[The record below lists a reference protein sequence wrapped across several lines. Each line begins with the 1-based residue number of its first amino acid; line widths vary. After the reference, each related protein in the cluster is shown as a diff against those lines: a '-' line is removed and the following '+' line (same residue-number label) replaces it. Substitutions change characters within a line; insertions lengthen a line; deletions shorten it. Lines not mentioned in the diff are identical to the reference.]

1 MNKQKLVSAIYC
13 SIVATLTLKSAI
25 CYMRFITIFFCF
37 MFLRTPLICQSADTV
52 FVIFNKHCAKGNAFT
67 TTIDTAYSQD
77 VCVIVKDTTTE
88 WKVSQNNS
96 FFMCFNPKDTLSL
109 ASRMGS
115 TGTWLFMED
124 LFVMAKHNPSVFR
137 RRKFVL
143 VSNLSGST
151 SFYFVNRAESYFIQQ
166 HGDE

>member
-1 MNKQKLVSAIYC
+1 MNKQKLVSAIYFLN
-13 SIVATLTLKSAI
+13 VPTLTMNSAI
-25 CYMRFITIFFCF
+25 GFMKFIILFFSF
-37 MFLRTPLICQSADTV
+37 IFLRTSLNCQSADTV
-52 FVIFNKHCAKGNAFT
+52 FVVFNNHCAKGNAFT
-67 TTIDTAYSQD
+67 TTIDTAYNQD

-88 WKVSQNNS
+88 WKVAQNNS

-109 ASRMGS
+109 ASRLGS

-124 LFVMAKHNPSVFR
+124 FFVMAKHNPAVFR

-143 VSNLSGST
+143 VTNLSGST

-166 HGDE
+166 HGEE